1 MKHVL
6 CTLQNFCIQIWK
18 LHECRRYRKIRG
30 NYGFLWTLYFFIDS
44 NIANFDSR
52 CIAKTFR
59 IVGIDLKIHKFR
71 KRWKCI
77 LHCDKLSNNKL
88 LIDQCVG
95 LQILILPSLVLT
107 ILLWIF
113 CQSKYFID
121 STKFNLIHEEG
132 ESKNYVKQLILK

>member
-1 MKHVL
+1 MFFALYKIFVSRFEN
-6 CTLQNFCIQIWK
+6 CMNVVVTQK
-18 LHECRRYRKIRG
+18 LGEIMASYERYI
-30 NYGFLWTLYFFIDS
+30 FIDS

-52 CIAKTFR
+52 CITKTFR
-59 IVGIDLKIHKFR
+59 IVGIDLKIHNFR

-121 STKFNLIHEEG
+121 STKFNLIHEGG